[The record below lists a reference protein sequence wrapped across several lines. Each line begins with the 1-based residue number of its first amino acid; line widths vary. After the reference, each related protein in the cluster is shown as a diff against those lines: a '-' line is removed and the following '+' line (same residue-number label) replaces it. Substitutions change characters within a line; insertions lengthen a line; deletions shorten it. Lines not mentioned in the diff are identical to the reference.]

1 MLVAA
6 GAPRSVIATSWG
18 CPVAVSTVQMPKS
31 RSKAIVLPSFEIDG
45 HNTRP
50 SLNVVTAFA
59 LACASAPCTPRL
71 ETDQMFCAPLRSD
84 MKYSPLPPAA
94 HIGHASFAPPLV
106 TWTYPASRTIQISLS
121 SRWLCPLRHHCE
133 PAFARAVIATA
144 SPAGDGDAKYSVV

>member
-6 GAPRSVIATSWG
+6 GAPRSVIATSRD

-31 RSKAIVLPSFEIDG
+31 RSKAIVPPSFEIDG
-45 HNTRP
+45 HSTRP

-59 LACASAPCTPRL
+59 PWASAPCTPRL
-71 ETDQMFCAPLRSD
+71 DMDQMFCAPLRSD

-106 TWTYPASRTIQISLS
+106 ICVYSGVRL
-121 SRWLCPLRHHCE
+121 E
-133 PAFARAVIATA
+133 P
-144 SPAGDGDAKYSVV
+144 G